1 MTSTSLYDFKQKENE
16 AGIAKNRIDKLLIKK
31 DERMKQKFLISKEND
46 QKKLIIKEFAEL
58 DKERLSLL
66 CEEEYDNKIIKSAIL
81 QGKEKLIS
89 ELRTNNM
96 YPPGVYAEKIAQAVI
111 DIFGSKD
118 SQSIELSF
126 NDIDLLI
133 KEQSP
138 SEDIGEI
145 ESIADNI
152 DELIGDDLEK
162 KLEKKN
168 TKKDKKNSI
177 KIAKDKGSTVVKKD
191 S

>member
-1 MTSTSLYDFKQKENE
+1 
-16 AGIAKNRIDKLLIKK
+16 
-31 DERMKQKFLISKEND
+31 MKQKFLISKEND

-81 QGKEKLIS
+81 QGKETLIS

-177 KIAKDKGSTVVKKD
+177 KIAKDKGSTVVKED

>member
-1 MTSTSLYDFKQKENE
+1 
-16 AGIAKNRIDKLLIKK
+16 
-31 DERMKQKFLISKEND
+31 MKQKFLISKEND
-46 QKKLIIKEFAEL
+46 KKKLIIKEFAEL

-66 CEEEYDNKIIKSAIL
+66 CEEEYDNKIIKSAVS
-81 QGKEKLIS
+81 QGKEALIA

-133 KEQSP
+133 KEQEP
-138 SEDIGEI
+138 SEDIDKI
-145 ESIADNI
+145 ESVADEI
-152 DELIGDDLEK
+152 DELIGDDPEE
-162 KLEKKN
+162 KLEGKN

-177 KIAKDKGSTVVKKD
+177 KVAKEKGSAVVKQD

>member
-58 DKERLSLL
+58 DKEKLSLL

-81 QGKEKLIS
+81 QGKETLIS

-96 YPPGVYAEKIAQAVI
+96 YPPGGYAEKIAQAVI

-145 ESIADNI
+145 ESIADDI

-177 KIAKDKGSTVVKKD
+177 KIAKDKGSTAVKKD

>member
-1 MTSTSLYDFKQKENE
+1 MEK
-16 AGIAKNRIDKLLIKK
+16 
-31 DERMKQKFLISKEND
+31 MKQKYLISKEDD
-46 QKKLIIKEFAEL
+46 QNKLIIKEFAEL
-58 DKERLSLL
+58 DKEILSLL

-81 QGKEKLIS
+81 KGKEALIS

-126 NDIDLLI
+126 NDVDLLI
-133 KEQSP
+133 KEQAP
-138 SEDIGEI
+138 SEDTDEI
-145 ESIADNI
+145 ESIADDI

-162 KLEKKN
+162 KTGHKNAVKKI
-168 TKKDKKNSI
+168 KSSI
-177 KIAKDKGSTVVKKD
+177 KIAKDEDGDVVKD
-191 S
+191 DL

>member
-1 MTSTSLYDFKQKENE
+1 
-16 AGIAKNRIDKLLIKK
+16 
-31 DERMKQKFLISKEND
+31 MKQKFLISKEND
-46 QKKLIIKEFAEL
+46 KKKLIIKEFAEL

-66 CEEEYDNKIIKSAIL
+66 CEEEYDNKIIKSAISK
-81 QGKEKLIS
+81 GKEALIS

-126 NDIDLLI
+126 NDVDLLI
-133 KEQSP
+133 KEQAS
-138 SEDIGEI
+138 SEDIDET
-145 ESIADNI
+145 ESIADDI

-162 KLEKKN
+162 KTIVKNAVEKK
-168 TKKDKKNSI
+168 KASKKN
-177 KIAKDKGSTVVKKD
+177 AKDKD
-191 S
+191 SDVIKGDS

>member
-1 MTSTSLYDFKQKENE
+1 
-16 AGIAKNRIDKLLIKK
+16 
-31 DERMKQKFLISKEND
+31 MKQKYLISKEDD

-58 DKERLSLL
+58 DKEMLSLL

-81 QGKEKLIS
+81 KGKEALIS

-126 NDIDLLI
+126 NDVDLLI
-133 KEQSP
+133 KEQAP
-138 SEDIGEI
+138 SEDIDET
-145 ESIADNI
+145 ESVVDDDV
-152 DELIGDDLEK
+152 DELIGDDLEENIGDK
-162 KLEKKN
+162 NAVEKKI
-168 TKKDKKNSI
+168 KSSI
-177 KIAKDKGSTVVKKD
+177 KIAEDEDGDVVKDD

>member
-1 MTSTSLYDFKQKENE
+1 
-16 AGIAKNRIDKLLIKK
+16 
-31 DERMKQKFLISKEND
+31 MKQKFLISKEND

-58 DKERLSLL
+58 DKEKLSLL

-81 QGKEKLIS
+81 QGKETLIA

-138 SEDIGEI
+138 SENIGEI
-145 ESIADNI
+145 ESIADDI

-177 KIAKDKGSTVVKKD
+177 KIAKDKGSTVVKED

>member
-1 MTSTSLYDFKQKENE
+1 
-16 AGIAKNRIDKLLIKK
+16 
-31 DERMKQKFLISKEND
+31 MKQKFLISKEND

-58 DKERLSLL
+58 DKEKLSLL
-66 CEEEYDNKIIKSAIL
+66 CEEEYDNKIIKSAVS
-81 QGKEKLIS
+81 QGKEALIS

-145 ESIADNI
+145 ESIADDI
-152 DELIGDDLEK
+152 DKLIGDDLEK

-168 TKKDKKNSI
+168 TKKDKINSI
-177 KIAKDKGSTVVKKD
+177 KIAKDKGSTVVKED

>member
-1 MTSTSLYDFKQKENE
+1 
-16 AGIAKNRIDKLLIKK
+16 
-31 DERMKQKFLISKEND
+31 MKQKFLISKEND

-58 DKERLSLL
+58 DKEKLSLL

-145 ESIADNI
+145 ESIADDI

>member
-1 MTSTSLYDFKQKENE
+1 
-16 AGIAKNRIDKLLIKK
+16 
-31 DERMKQKFLISKEND
+31 
-46 QKKLIIKEFAEL
+46 
-58 DKERLSLL
+58 
-66 CEEEYDNKIIKSAIL
+66 
-81 QGKEKLIS
+81 
-89 ELRTNNM
+89 M

-126 NDIDLLI
+126 NDVDLLI
-133 KEQSP
+133 KEQPP

-145 ESIADNI
+145 ESIADDI

-168 TKKDKKNSI
+168 TKKDKKNSM
-177 KIAKDKGSTVVKKD
+177 KIAKDKVSTVVKED

>member
-1 MTSTSLYDFKQKENE
+1 
-16 AGIAKNRIDKLLIKK
+16 
-31 DERMKQKFLISKEND
+31 MKQKFLISKEND
-46 QKKLIIKEFAEL
+46 KKKLIIKEFAEL

-66 CEEEYDNKIIKSAIL
+66 CEEEYDNKIIKSAIS
-81 QGKEKLIS
+81 QGKEALIA

-126 NDIDLLI
+126 NDVDLLI

-168 TKKDKKNSI
+168 TKKDKKSSI
-177 KIAKDKGSTVVKKD
+177 KVAKGKGSAVVKED

>member
-1 MTSTSLYDFKQKENE
+1 
-16 AGIAKNRIDKLLIKK
+16 
-31 DERMKQKFLISKEND
+31 MKQKYLISKEND

-66 CEEEYDNKIIKSAIL
+66 CEEEYDNKIIKSAIS
-81 QGKEKLIS
+81 QGKEALIS

-111 DIFGSKD
+111 DIFASKE

-133 KEQSP
+133 KEQEP
-138 SEDIGEI
+138 SEDIDKI
-145 ESIADNI
+145 ESIAEDI

-162 KLEKKN
+162 NLEGKN
-168 TKKDKKNSI
+168 TVKDIKGSI
-177 KIAKDKGSTVVKKD
+177 KVDEPVKSKAD
-191 S
+191 G